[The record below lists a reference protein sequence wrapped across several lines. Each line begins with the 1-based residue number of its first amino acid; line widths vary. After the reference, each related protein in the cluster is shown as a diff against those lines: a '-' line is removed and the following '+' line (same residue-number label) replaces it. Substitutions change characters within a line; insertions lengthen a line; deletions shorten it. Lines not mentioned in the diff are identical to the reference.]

1 MTTVGSDYANTEQY
15 NLSTDL
21 NVTPYYDDYE
31 DKKEYYRILYKPGF
45 AVQGREL
52 TQMQTILQK
61 QITRFGRHIFV
72 EGTIVIPGNFQLFAN
87 NISSASGP
95 IDYVKIR
102 DVDPTGNNIILSNF
116 DGVEFLGQQSNVK
129 AVVSIIA
136 DGSEISANS
145 TKTLYVEYRTAAP
158 GTNQKIFI

>member
-1 MTTVGSDYANTEQY
+1 MTVGSDYANTEAY

-61 QITRFGRHIFV
+61 QITRFGRHVFK
-72 EGTIVIPGNFQLFAN
+72 EGTIVIL
-87 NISSASGP
+87 SSF
-95 IDYVKIR
+95 K
-102 DVDPTGNNIILSNF
+102 
-116 DGVEFLGQQSNVK
+116 
-129 AVVSIIA
+129 
-136 DGSEISANS
+136 
-145 TKTLYVEYRTAAP
+145 
-158 GTNQKIFI
+158 